1 MRKNLS
7 SAITLPITD
16 VFDNEFGHGILAA
29 KEVSTGNALHTL
41 PVVKKA

>member
-1 MRKNLS
+1 MRENLL
-7 SAITLPITD
+7 SAIKLSITD
-16 VFDNEFGHGILAA
+16 VFDNKFGHGILAV